1 MSPFTSPGSDDGSD
15 DFGIGGQATNPKARR
30 DPDGKLFRES
40 YFSTPQ
46 FFGGSVIITATLFV
60 LCLIGLVKG
69 QNYWN
74 VLPLGSFGTALAAL
88 WLMRTAATHSQF
100 RRAGWMFV
108 AGLVGG
114 FALIALAV
122 ALH

>member
-1 MSPFTSPGSDDGSD
+1 MSPPGKDDCSD
-15 DFGIGGQATNPKARR
+15 DFGIGAQAPNPKGRR
-30 DPDGKLFRES
+30 DSVGKIFRES
-40 YFSTPQ
+40 YFSAPQ
-46 FFGGSVIITATLFV
+46 IFGASVIFAAALFV

-69 QNYWN
+69 QNYWYG
-74 VLPLGSFGTALAAL
+74 LPLGSFGIALAAL

-108 AGLVGG
+108 AGLIGG
-114 FALIALAV
+114 FALIVLAV